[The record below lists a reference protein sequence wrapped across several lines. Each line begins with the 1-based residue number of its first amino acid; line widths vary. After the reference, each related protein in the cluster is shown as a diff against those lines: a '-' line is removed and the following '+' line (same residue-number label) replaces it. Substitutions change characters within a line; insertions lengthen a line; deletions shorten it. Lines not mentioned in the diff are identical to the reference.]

1 MFIRKYWLP
10 LSVFLVT
17 IAGVGLYLLA
27 TQPPKEPIKV
37 YKLVEPIEKP
47 TTQAPVGDTSQGGH
61 VHADGTWHEGPHE
74 PVEQPSTADG
84 NPPQLHVEP
93 PSVIAQG
100 NPTSD
105 TMQDPSAESS
115 RREWRKWHDEW
126 SRLAKEHVQTT
137 QEWIDALPQTPEELE
152 RFNTDE
158 SYKREVQRQLQAA
171 MDKDA
176 KAYVRL
182 QEHKKTR
189 PAIPPTR

>member
-1 MFIRKYWLP
+1 MLKDVFSNRLFI
-10 LSVFLVT
+10 
-17 IAGVGLYLLA
+17 GVLAFFVLCVGGSLLYM
-27 TQPPKEPIKV
+27 Q
-37 YKLVEPIEKP
+37 
-47 TTQAPVGDTSQGGH
+47 H
-61 VHADGTWHEGPHE
+61 VSKQSARE
-74 PVEQPSTADG
+74 S
-84 NPPQLHVEP
+84 N
-93 PSVIAQG
+93 
-100 NPTSD
+100 

-115 RREWRKWHDEW
+115 HREWRKWHDEW

-182 QEHKKTR
+182 QEYEKTR